1 MQQFPPENLAEQE
14 ADPPVERTEDTNCFE
29 ELSLNN
35 WSFVGR
41 GRRRDSISVIDQLSG
56 FADSG
61 ISTSRKQRRMSGSVF
76 SNPAF
81 ERGSGDSNDDVTPL
95 GNNKYMIQRR
105 GTKIFIHGLPKLEG
119 EEGQTERGEEIN
131 IEETENK
138 MADSFSWLM
147 SGLYGLHIVLLALVL
162 KVTQFVTEDI
172 TPAIIDY
179 YYLFLYSLAAVLMI
193 GYQPL
198 VTYCYTKKEH
208 IGFAKSHHV
217 NNRWLKGVVATFGL
231 AIIIKDGLEFIAFLG
246 IDSSMCPDKALYA
259 SVPILH
265 GLFIIVQVSFLFHY
279 SKVFIQDFP
288 SLSRFGVMHVVA
300 TNLSIWTATIIDETA
315 GALLGHDEGTTATPT
330 GPTPHLN
337 HDNVSHNVPTYHA
350 YSGLRARTPFSVT
363 GASTS
368 HGIDLLFT
376 GNCTCDQEFCKTIS
390 VAESF
395 LFPFLIEFSLVA
407 CCLLYVTWKNV
418 GKDPPAC
425 QHIVKPS
432 YKLYRSYRGV
442 IAGCAVL
449 FATVVIIIVLAT
461 TSSGLPKEQR
471 TYYTENN
478 FLLIYNV
485 FMVTIQSLMTLA
497 CVCGF
502 YLFWK
507 TSHEQKQEGEDLDAA
522 LLLICL
528 VGPILV
534 ETFSVLA
541 IIVGD
546 DNKIYGWIMSLGYPI
561 SDSIQCVGQV
571 IFILYG
577 LKREPLNTIE
587 TKETAEE
594 VHRSVSHANA
604 LSTLSEIDE
613 EGYDSECDVF
623 DESVSNIGGRTSSL
637 PYQHQ
642 RRDSVA
648 MYAANVASAYSN
660 VERGRSRHFNR
671 AVKLK
676 ASICENS
683 DDEPAPA
690 ETNFSSEDLEQNQPT
705 VAVVGPMRNEKVSVQ
720 QGTEGGEITTS
731 STDAKVIETI
741 EQPKRQHLV
750 SITTRSDEQDETST
764 SRQRKNT
771 LASLPPKSLAKS
783 VKIVAETKIPDPN
796 KTRLMLRDII
806 MFLLIAN
813 ACLWMFWSLE
823 GTAFVIY
830 TYPYV
835 YYGHSA
841 WTTIAMVCKP
851 LLIFFRMHS
860 AACLFEM
867 WSFA

>member
-1 MQQFPPENLAEQE
+1 
-14 ADPPVERTEDTNCFE
+14 
-29 ELSLNN
+29 
-35 WSFVGR
+35 
-41 GRRRDSISVIDQLSG
+41 
-56 FADSG
+56 
-61 ISTSRKQRRMSGSVF
+61 
-76 SNPAF
+76 
-81 ERGSGDSNDDVTPL
+81 
-95 GNNKYMIQRR
+95 
-105 GTKIFIHGLPKLEG
+105 
-119 EEGQTERGEEIN
+119 
-131 IEETENK
+131 
-138 MADSFSWLM
+138 
-147 SGLYGLHIVLLALVL
+147 
-162 KVTQFVTEDI
+162 
-172 TPAIIDY
+172 
-179 YYLFLYSLAAVLMI
+179 
-193 GYQPL
+193 
-198 VTYCYTKKEH
+198 
-208 IGFAKSHHV
+208 
-217 NNRWLKGVVATFGL
+217 
-231 AIIIKDGLEFIAFLG
+231 
-246 IDSSMCPDKALYA
+246 
-259 SVPILH
+259 PILH

-300 TNLSIWTATIIDETA
+300 TNLSIWTATIIDE
-315 GALLGHDEGTTATPT
+315 
-330 GPTPHLN
+330 
-337 HDNVSHNVPTYHA
+337 NVPTYHA
-350 YSGLRARTPFSVT
+350 YSGLRARTPFTYTNENSKT
-363 GASTS
+363 RGSILCTR
-368 HGIDLLFT
+368 
-376 GNCTCDQEFCKTIS
+376 NCTCDQEFCKTIS

-432 YKLYRSYRGV
+432 YKLYRSYRGTPAIRGDLAKV
-442 IAGCAVL
+442 TFIHSFILWQDVRQQ
-449 FATVVIIIVLAT
+449 VVAIL
-461 TSSGLPKEQR
+461 KH
-471 TYYTENN
+471 N
-478 FLLIYNV
+478 
-485 FMVTIQSLMTLA
+485 VTIQSLMTLA

-587 TKETAEE
+587 TKETA
-594 VHRSVSHANA
+594 
-604 LSTLSEIDE
+604 
-613 EGYDSECDVF
+613 
-623 DESVSNIGGRTSSL
+623 
-637 PYQHQ
+637 
-642 RRDSVA
+642 
-648 MYAANVASAYSN
+648 
-660 VERGRSRHFNR
+660 
-671 AVKLK
+671 
-676 ASICENS
+676 
-683 DDEPAPA
+683 
-690 ETNFSSEDLEQNQPT
+690 
-705 VAVVGPMRNEKVSVQ
+705 
-720 QGTEGGEITTS
+720 
-731 STDAKVIETI
+731 
-741 EQPKRQHLV
+741 
-750 SITTRSDEQDETST
+750 TRSDEQDETST